1 MYSEDGFFMR
11 IAQIAPLYES
21 VPPRLYGGT
30 ERVVSYLTE
39 ELVKQGHHVTLFC
52 SGDSSSSAEMI
63 PICEKAL
70 RFEQRCVDQG
80 SFHFIMAEEVLRN
93 QARFDIIHSHIDYL
107 GFVLSRRTHLPVIS
121 TLHGRL
127 DMWEQSFIF
136 REFSDPPLVSISNS
150 QRTPVKFANWISTV
164 YHGVPRDLYTLNEN
178 GGDYLVYVGRIS
190 PEKRVDS
197 AIAIAIRSGLTLK
210 IAAKVDKADLSYF
223 ENEIKH
229 LLDHPLVEFLGEVGD
244 EEKNKLVG
252 SALAFLHPVDW
263 PEPFGLALIEA
274 MACGTPVIARKRGA
288 IPEVVDHGVTGF
300 IFEEDDEAVTYIG
313 DLQTSFSRKACRD
326 QFEKR
331 FLSERMA
338 DDYLSVYRSLLD
350 QKAERK
356 IA

>member
-1 MYSEDGFFMR
+1 MDPEEISCMR

-39 ELVKQGHHVTLFC
+39 ELVRQGHDVTLFC
-52 SGDSSSSAEMI
+52 SGDSSSAAEMI

-70 RFEQRCVDQG
+70 RFEERCVDPG
-80 SFHFIMAEEVLRN
+80 FFHLMMVEEVLRN
-93 QARFDIIHSHIDYL
+93 QDRFDIIHSHIDYI
-107 GFVLSRRTHLPVIS
+107 GFVLSRRTHLPVLS

-127 DMWEQSFIF
+127 DMWEHSFIF
-136 REFSDPPLVSISNS
+136 REFSESPLVSISNS
-150 QRTPVKFANWISTV
+150 QRTPVKFSKWLGTV
-164 YHGVPRDLYTLNEN
+164 YHGIPRDLYSFNEN

-197 AIAIAIRSGLTLK
+197 AISLAVRSGLPLK
-210 IAAKVDKADLSYF
+210 IAAKVDKVDLAYF
-223 ENEIKH
+223 EQEIKP
-229 LLDHPLVEFLGEVGD
+229 LLDNPLIEFLGEVGD
-244 EEKNKLVG
+244 EEKNRLVG
-252 SALAFLHPVDW
+252 SALAFLHPIDW

-300 IFEEDDEAVTYIG
+300 IFEEDDEAIGYIKNQ
-313 DLQTSFSRKACRD
+313 LPSFSRQACRNH
-326 QFEKR
+326 FEKR
-331 FLSERMA
+331 FLAERMA
-338 DDYLSVYRSLLD
+338 GDYLSVYRSLLD
-350 QKAERK
+350 QKAERR